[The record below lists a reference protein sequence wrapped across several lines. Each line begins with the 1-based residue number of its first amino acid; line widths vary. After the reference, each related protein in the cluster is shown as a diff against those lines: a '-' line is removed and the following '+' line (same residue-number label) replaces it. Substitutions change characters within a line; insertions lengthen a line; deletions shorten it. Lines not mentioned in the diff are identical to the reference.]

1 MCNWM
6 YQTTCLGRHR
16 GTFPGWLN
24 LILPWFGSKC
34 ERRSHWFVPTLGL
47 SSLSRGRT
55 RYCPERHFS
64 ENSRSRRWCPA
75 SQIPD
80 INQNDAFPPL
90 DLDEVQLP
98 PSCDLSPI
106 MVLPHRLS
114 LLPSVCHISLSWF
127 YIPSSMSFTITST
140 ICHLLPF
147 HFPVSAVQGKKQETK
162 GMDFWHGALGQ
173 GSKQTN
179 LQHPCPSNSV
189 AAMMALFFPVWL
201 MRHQWIQI
209 IRALSLWTEL
219 NVVKI
224 GFRKRQKAAQLHRWW

>member
-80 INQNDAFPPL
+80 INQNDAFSPL

-127 YIPSSMSFTITST
+127 YIRSSMSFAITST
-140 ICHLLPF
+140 ICHLEPF
-147 HFPVSAVQGKKQETK
+147 HFPFSCSREETRNQRY
-162 GMDFWHGALGQ
+162 GFLTWGNGAGVEADQLTASLPIQLSCSYDGAF
-173 GSKQTN
+173 
-179 LQHPCPSNSV
+179 LPCLTDETSMNSDY
-189 AAMMALFFPVWL
+189 
-201 MRHQWIQI
+201 
-209 IRALSLWTEL
+209 SGT
-219 NVVKI
+219 
-224 GFRKRQKAAQLHRWW
+224 

>member
-80 INQNDAFPPL
+80 INQNDAFSPL

-127 YIPSSMSFTITST
+127 YIRSSMSFAITST
-140 ICHLLPF
+140 ICHLEPF

-162 GMDFWHGALGQ
+162 GMDFWHGGMGQ

-179 LQHPCPSNSV
+179 LQHPCPSNLV

-224 GFRKRQKAAQLHRWW
+224 GFWKRQKAAQLQRWW

>member
-1 MCNWM
+1 MVPFKWFQQAKVAIPDHNREMPGAVSEFCAIVVIMMFSMSNWM

-80 INQNDAFPPL
+80 INQNDAFSPL

-127 YIPSSMSFTITST
+127 YIRSSMSFAITNT
-140 ICHLLPF
+140 ICHLEPF
-147 HFPVSAVQGKKQETK
+147 HFPVSAVQGKKEQWHLNSERSWIWNQGFYK
-162 GMDFWHGALGQ
+162 GGC
-173 GSKQTN
+173 T
-179 LQHPCPSNSV
+179 
-189 AAMMALFFPVWL
+189 
-201 MRHQWIQI
+201 
-209 IRALSLWTEL
+209 
-219 NVVKI
+219 I
-224 GFRKRQKAAQLHRWW
+224 G

>member
-1 MCNWM
+1 MSNWM

-90 DLDEVQLP
+90 DLDEVQHP

-127 YIPSSMSFTITST
+127 YIRSSMSFTITST
-140 ICHLLPF
+140 ICHLEPF

-162 GMDFWHGALGQ
+162 GMDFLTWRKGPGIETDQLYSIPA
-173 GSKQTN
+173 
-179 LQHPCPSNSV
+179 HPTQ
-189 AAMMALFFPVWL
+189 F
-201 MRHQWIQI
+201 
-209 IRALSLWTEL
+209 SLCG
-219 NVVKI
+219 K
-224 GFRKRQKAAQLHRWW
+224 